1 MPQQPGREFARS
13 TQPTAD
19 DHALAALIAERLTL
33 SPTQALVA
41 LGIWRG
47 MSEKQIAGWI
57 ERSPA
62 TVHSHLRAIYQRLRA
77 EGVTGQVQLALAV
90 ERVINFDH

>member
-47 MSEKQIAGWI
+47 MSAKQIAGWLK
-57 ERSPA
+57 RSES
-62 TVHSHLRAIYQRLRA
+62 TVQAHLRVAYARTGHR
-77 EGVTGQVQLALAV
+77 GQVALALAV
-90 ERVINFDH
+90 ERLLPGAIES